1 MGWIL
6 FGTFFFLLLI
16 GVPVGLAV
24 GIAALTIFIL
34 NGIPLQM
41 VPQTFFEGSSS
52 YALVAVPFFILAGD
66 ILARGG
72 ISERI
77 LAIAEATIGR
87 LRGGLAIVATM
98 ASMFIAAISGSGAAT
113 TAAVGAALLPE
124 MNKKKYDTDFS
135 AALIASS
142 GCIGVV
148 IPPSVPMVLYA
159 VIAGESV
166 AKLFMGGFIP
176 GTLMGVG
183 LIFYAV
189 WYSKKQDYPA
199 SEKLPRKG
207 GRGQALLASLWGLM
221 TPVIILGGIFSG
233 YFTPS
238 EAAAIAVDY
247 TLLIG
252 WLIYRSLDFKK
263 FYELVVG
270 AGVTSALIMFIIGT
284 AKIFGWGL
292 AFYQIPEAVAKSM
305 IGIAGNDFFLIYL
318 MINIIILIAGCF
330 METASCFDHSDP
342 HLPSPHCRGGRQ
354 PDPFRSHPDHRPGHR
369 HDHPPHGHRYLCGQR
384 DQRTIPGAD
393 QQGHLAHGHRPHH
406 RPVHLHLFPLVC
418 HGVAEN
424 FYGRPVS
431 PGILAGQ
438 FRHPKKRICKAFS
451 AKSGHLCLLPLT

>member
-6 FGTFFFLLLI
+6 FGSFFLFLLV

-24 GIAALTIFIL
+24 GLSALIIFVVS
-34 NGIPLQM
+34 GIPLQM

-87 LRGGLAIVATM
+87 IRGGLGIVATCT
-98 ASMFIAAISGSGAAT
+98 SMFIAAISGSGAAT
-113 TAAVGAALLPE
+113 TAAVGASLLPE

-142 GCIGVV
+142 GTIGVV

-176 GTLMGVG
+176 GTMMGVG
-183 LIFYAV
+183 LITYAI
-189 WYSKKQDYPA
+189 WYSNRQGYPA
-199 SEKLPRKG
+199 SEKLPARMVVQ
-207 GRGQALLASLWGLM
+207 RLFNSLWGLM
-221 TPVIILGGIFSG
+221 TPVIILGGIFAG

-247 TLLIG
+247 TLLIA
-252 WLIYRSLDFKK
+252 WLVYRSLTFKR

-292 AFYQIPEAVAKSM
+292 AFYEIPEAVAKSM
-305 IGIAGNDFFLIYL
+305 LVIAGNNDFLIYL
-318 MINIIILIAGCF
+318 IMSVIILIAGFF
-330 METASCFDHSDP
+330 METASA
-342 HLPSPHCRGGRQ
+342 L
-354 PDPFRSHPDHRPGHR
+354 
-369 HDHPPHGHRYLCGQR
+369 
-384 DQRTIPGAD
+384 I
-393 QQGHLAHGHRPHH
+393 
-406 RPVHLHLFPLVC
+406 
-418 HGVAEN
+418 
-424 FYGRPVS
+424 
-431 PGILAGQ
+431 ILTPI
-438 FRHPKKRICKAFS
+438 F
-451 AKSGHLCLLPLT
+451 LPLIAAIGGDTVHFGVIMTIGLAIGMATPPMAINIFVASAISGRSLEQISRAIWPMVIILIAVLMICTYFPWFVMVLPKIFMGVQ

>member
-6 FGTFFFLLLI
+6 FGSFFFLLLI

-24 GIAALTIFIL
+24 GLSALIVFVAT
-34 NGIPLQM
+34 GIPLQM

-87 LRGGLAIVATM
+87 IRGGLGIVATC

-113 TAAVGAALLPE
+113 TAAVGASLLPE

-142 GCIGVV
+142 GTIGVV

-176 GTLMGVG
+176 GILMGLG
-183 LIFYAV
+183 LIAYAL
-189 WYSKKQDYPA
+189 WYSNRQGYPA
-199 SEKLPRKG
+199 SEKLTPRVIV
-207 GRGQALLASLWGLM
+207 RRFVDSLWGLV

-238 EAAAIAVDY
+238 EAAAMAVDY
-247 TLLIG
+247 TLLIA
-252 WLIYRSLDFKK
+252 WLVYRTMTFRR

-292 AFYQIPEAVAKSM
+292 AFYEIPEAVAKSM
-305 IGIAGNDFFLIYL
+305 IALAGNSDILIYL
-318 MINIIILIAGCF
+318 MINVIILIAGFF
-330 METASCFDHSDP
+330 METASA
-342 HLPSPHCRGGRQ
+342 L
-354 PDPFRSHPDHRPGHR
+354 
-369 HDHPPHGHRYLCGQR
+369 
-384 DQRTIPGAD
+384 I
-393 QQGHLAHGHRPHH
+393 
-406 RPVHLHLFPLVC
+406 
-418 HGVAEN
+418 
-424 FYGRPVS
+424 
-431 PGILAGQ
+431 ILTPI
-438 FRHPKKRICKAFS
+438 F
-451 AKSGHLCLLPLT
+451 LPLIAAIGGDTVHFGVVMTIGLAIGMATPPMAINIFVASAISGRSLEQISRAIWPMVVILVAVLMICTYFPWFVMILPKVFMGVH

>member
-6 FGTFFFLLLI
+6 FGSFFVLLLI

-24 GIAALTIFIL
+24 GLSALIIFLI

-52 YALVAVPFFILAGD
+52 FALVAVPFFILAGD

-72 ISERI
+72 ISEKI

-176 GTLMGVG
+176 GILMGTG
-183 LIFYAV
+183 LIIYAV
-189 WYSKKQDYPA
+189 WFSQKHGYPA
-199 SEKLPRKG
+199 SEKLP
-207 GRGQALLASLWGLM
+207 GRVVGRRFAASLWGLM

-252 WLIYRSLDFKK
+252 WVVYRSLNFKK

-305 IGIAGNDFFLIYL
+305 IGLAGNSYFAIYM

-330 METASCFDHSDP
+330 METASALIILTPIFIPLIAAVGGNLIHFGVVFTIGLAIGMTTPPMAIDIFVASAISGRTLEDISRAIMPMVIVLIVVFLICTYFP
-342 HLPSPHCRGGRQ
+342 WFVMVLPK
-354 PDPFRSHPDHRPGHR
+354 
-369 HDHPPHGHRYLCGQR
+369 
-384 DQRTIPGAD
+384 
-393 QQGHLAHGHRPHH
+393 
-406 RPVHLHLFPLVC
+406 LFM
-418 HGVAEN
+418 GV
-424 FYGRPVS
+424 
-431 PGILAGQ
+431 Q
-438 FRHPKKRICKAFS
+438 
-451 AKSGHLCLLPLT
+451 

>member
-6 FGTFFFLLLI
+6 FGSFFFFLLI

-24 GIAALTIFIL
+24 GLSALIIFIVS
-34 NGIPLQM
+34 GIPLQM

-87 LRGGLAIVATM
+87 IRGGLGIVATA

-113 TAAVGAALLPE
+113 TAAVGASLLPE
-124 MNKKKYDTDFS
+124 MKKKKYDTDFS

-142 GCIGVV
+142 GSIGVV

-176 GTLMGVG
+176 GTLMGAG
-183 LIFYAV
+183 LMAYAL
-189 WYSKKQDYPA
+189 WYANRHGYLS
-199 SEKLPRKG
+199 SEKLPSRVVA
-207 GRGQALLASLWGLM
+207 RRFLDSLWGLV
-221 TPVIILGGIFSG
+221 TPVIILGGIFAG

-247 TLLIG
+247 TLLIA
-252 WLIYRSLDFKK
+252 WLVYRSLTFKR

-292 AFYQIPEAVAKSM
+292 AFYEIPEAVAKSM
-305 IGIAGNDFFLIYL
+305 LAIAGNHVFLIYL
-318 MINIIILIAGCF
+318 MINIIVLIAGCF
-330 METASCFDHSDP
+330 METASA
-342 HLPSPHCRGGRQ
+342 L
-354 PDPFRSHPDHRPGHR
+354 
-369 HDHPPHGHRYLCGQR
+369 
-384 DQRTIPGAD
+384 I
-393 QQGHLAHGHRPHH
+393 
-406 RPVHLHLFPLVC
+406 
-418 HGVAEN
+418 
-424 FYGRPVS
+424 
-431 PGILAGQ
+431 ILTPI
-438 FRHPKKRICKAFS
+438 F
-451 AKSGHLCLLPLT
+451 LPLIASVGGSTVHFGVILTIGLAIGMATPPMAINIFVASAISGRSLEQISRAIWPMVMILIAVLMICTYFDWFVMILPKIFMGVQ

>member
-1 MGWIL
+1 MGWLL
-6 FGTFFFLLLI
+6 FGSFFFLLII

-24 GIAALTIFIL
+24 GLSALIIFIVS
-34 NGIPLQM
+34 GIPLQM

-87 LRGGLAIVATM
+87 VRGGLGIVATA

-113 TAAVGAALLPE
+113 TAAVGASLLPE
-124 MNKKKYDTDFS
+124 MNKKEYDTDFS

-142 GCIGVV
+142 GTIGVV

-176 GTLMGVG
+176 GMLMGVG
-183 LIFYAV
+183 LMAYAL
-189 WYSKKQDYPA
+189 WYANRHGYLS
-199 SEKLPRKG
+199 SEKLPG
-207 GRGQALLASLWGLM
+207 GVIARRFVDSLWGLF
-221 TPVIILGGIFSG
+221 TPIIILGGIFAG

-247 TLLIG
+247 TLLIA
-252 WLIYRSLDFKK
+252 WLVYRSLTFKR

-292 AFYQIPEAVAKSM
+292 AFYEIPEAVAKSM
-305 IGIAGNDFFLIYL
+305 IAIAGNEEYLIYL
-318 MINIIILIAGCF
+318 MITFIVLIAGCF
-330 METASCFDHSDP
+330 METASALIILTPIFLPLIAAVGGDP
-342 HLPSPHCRGGRQ
+342 IHFGVIMTIGLAIGMATPPMAINIFVASAVSGRTLEQ
-354 PDPFRSHPDHRPGHR
+354 ISRAIWPMVAI
-369 HDHPPHGHRYLCGQR
+369 L
-384 DQRTIPGAD
+384 IVA
-393 QQGHLAHGHRPHH
+393 L
-406 RPVHLHLFPLVC
+406 LVC
-418 HGVAEN
+418 TYFPWFVM
-424 FYGRPVS
+424 V
-431 PGILAGQ
+431 L
-438 FRHPKKRICKAFS
+438 PKSFM
-451 AKSGHLCLLPLT
+451 GT

>member
-1 MGWIL
+1 MGWVL
-6 FGTFFFLLLI
+6 FGSFFFFLVI

-24 GIAALTIFIL
+24 GLSALIIFL
-34 NGIPLQM
+34 LSGIPLQM

-87 LRGGLAIVATM
+87 IRGGLGIVATF

-113 TAAVGAALLPE
+113 TAAVGASLLPE

-176 GTLMGVG
+176 GTLMGAG
-183 LIFYAV
+183 LIAYAV
-189 WYSKKQDYPA
+189 WYSNKQGYPA
-199 SEKLPRKG
+199 SEKLPSQVVAR
-207 GRGQALLASLWGLM
+207 RFFASLWGLM
-221 TPVIILGGIFSG
+221 TPVIILGGIFPG

-247 TLLIG
+247 TLLIA
-252 WLIYRSLDFKK
+252 WIIYRSLTFRR

-305 IGIAGNDFFLIYL
+305 IAIAGNEAFWIYL
-318 MINIIILIAGCF
+318 MITLIILVAGCF
-330 METASCFDHSDP
+330 METASC
-342 HLPSPHCRGGRQ
+342 L
-354 PDPFRSHPDHRPGHR
+354 
-369 HDHPPHGHRYLCGQR
+369 
-384 DQRTIPGAD
+384 I
-393 QQGHLAHGHRPHH
+393 
-406 RPVHLHLFPLVC
+406 
-418 HGVAEN
+418 
-424 FYGRPVS
+424 
-431 PGILAGQ
+431 ILTPI
-438 FRHPKKRICKAFS
+438 F
-451 AKSGHLCLLPLT
+451 LPLIAAVGGSTIHFGVIMTIGLAIGMTTPPMAIDIFVASAISGRSLEQISRAIWPMVMILIVVLLICTYFPWFVMILPKIFMGVQ

>member
-6 FGTFFFLLLI
+6 FGSFFFLLLV

-24 GIAALTIFIL
+24 GLSALIIFVVS
-34 NGIPLQM
+34 GIPLQM

-87 LRGGLAIVATM
+87 IRGGLGIVATC

-113 TAAVGAALLPE
+113 TAAVGASLLPE

-142 GCIGVV
+142 GSIGVV

-166 AKLFMGGFIP
+166 AKLFLGGFIP
-176 GTLMGVG
+176 GTLMGTG
-183 LIFYAV
+183 LIAYAV
-189 WYSKKQDYPA
+189 WYSNRQGYPA
-199 SEKLPRKG
+199 SEKLPTRMVV
-207 GRGQALLASLWGLM
+207 RRFFDSLWGLV
-221 TPVIILGGIFSG
+221 TPVIILGGIFAG

-247 TLLIG
+247 TLLIA
-252 WLIYRSLDFKK
+252 WLVYRTLTFRR

-292 AFYQIPEAVAKSM
+292 AFYEIPEAVARSM
-305 IGIAGNDFFLIYL
+305 VVIAGNSSLLIYL
-318 MINIIILIAGCF
+318 MINVIILIAGFF
-330 METASCFDHSDP
+330 METASALIILTPIF
-342 HLPSPHCRGGRQ
+342 LPLIAAVGGDAIHFGVIMTIGLAIGMAT
-354 PDPFRSHPDHRPGHR
+354 PPMAINIFVASAISSRSLEQISRAIWPMVIILIAVLLICT
-369 HDHPPHGHRYLCGQR
+369 Y
-384 DQRTIPGAD
+384 
-393 QQGHLAHGHRPHH
+393 
-406 RPVHLHLFPLVC
+406 FPWFVMVL
-418 HGVAEN
+418 
-424 FYGRPVS
+424 P
-431 PGILAGQ
+431 
-438 FRHPKKRICKAFS
+438 KAFM
-451 AKSGHLCLLPLT
+451 GVQ

>member
-1 MGWIL
+1 MGWVL
-6 FGTFFFLLLI
+6 FGSFFLLLLI

-24 GIAALTIFIL
+24 GLSALVVFVAT
-34 NGIPLQM
+34 GIPLQM

-72 ISERI
+72 ISEKI

-87 LRGGLAIVATM
+87 VRGGLGIVATF

-113 TAAVGAALLPE
+113 TAAVGASLLPE

-159 VIAGESV
+159 VIAGDSV

-176 GTLMGVG
+176 GTLMGAG
-183 LIFYAV
+183 LIAYAV
-189 WYSKKQDYPA
+189 WYSNRRGYPA
-199 SEKLPRKG
+199 SEKLPPRAVA
-207 GRGQALLASLWGLM
+207 RRFFDSLWGLA
-221 TPVIILGGIFSG
+221 TPVIILGGIFTG

-238 EAAAIAVDY
+238 EAAAMAVDY
-247 TLLIG
+247 TLLIA
-252 WLIYRSLDFKK
+252 WLVYRTMTFRR

-292 AFYQIPEAVAKSM
+292 AFYEIPEAVAKAM
-305 IGIAGNDFFLIYL
+305 IDLAGNNTALIYL
-318 MINIIILIAGCF
+318 MINVIVLIAGFF
-330 METASCFDHSDP
+330 METASALIILTPIF
-342 HLPSPHCRGGRQ
+342 L
-354 PDPFRSHPDHRPGHR
+354 
-369 HDHPPHGHRYLCGQR
+369 
-384 DQRTIPGAD
+384 
-393 QQGHLAHGHRPHH
+393 
-406 RPVHLHLFPLVC
+406 PLVAAIGGDTV
-418 HGVAEN
+418 HFGVVMTIGLAIGMATPPMAIN
-424 FYGRPVS
+424 IFVASAISGRSLEQISRAIWPMVV
-431 PGILAGQ
+431 ILVAVLLLCTYVPW
-438 FRHPKKRICKAFS
+438 FIMILPKAFM
-451 AKSGHLCLLPLT
+451 GVQ

>member
-6 FGTFFFLLLI
+6 FGSFFFFLLI

-24 GIAALTIFIL
+24 GLSALIIFL
-34 NGIPLQM
+34 LSGIPLQM

-87 LRGGLAIVATM
+87 IRGGLGIVATL

-113 TAAVGAALLPE
+113 TAAVGASLLPE

-176 GTLMGVG
+176 GTLMGAG
-183 LIFYAV
+183 LIAYAL
-189 WYSKKQDYPA
+189 WYSNKQGYPA
-199 SEKLPRKG
+199 SEKLPARVVA
-207 GRGQALLASLWGLM
+207 RRFFDSLWGLI

-247 TLLIG
+247 TLFIA
-252 WLIYRSLDFKK
+252 WVIYRALTFRR

-305 IGIAGNDFFLIYL
+305 IGIAGNDAFWIYL
-318 MINIIILIAGCF
+318 MITIIILVAGCF
-330 METASCFDHSDP
+330 METASS
-342 HLPSPHCRGGRQ
+342 L
-354 PDPFRSHPDHRPGHR
+354 
-369 HDHPPHGHRYLCGQR
+369 
-384 DQRTIPGAD
+384 I
-393 QQGHLAHGHRPHH
+393 
-406 RPVHLHLFPLVC
+406 
-418 HGVAEN
+418 
-424 FYGRPVS
+424 
-431 PGILAGQ
+431 ILTPI
-438 FRHPKKRICKAFS
+438 F
-451 AKSGHLCLLPLT
+451 LPLIAAVGGNTIHFGVVMTIGLAIGMTTPPMAIDIFVASAISGRSLEQISRAIWPMVLVLIFVLLICTYFPWFIMILPKIFMGVQ